1 MKNKKSCNSKAEI
14 PEEEFDAEMISK
26 NLSASKFPKLWLALI
41 PILILIVILFF
52 TIRVF
57 GGDALGGA
65 SQISLLIATAFTSII
80 GICMGY
86 TSWQEIEK
94 HIGKSIHGIA
104 TALIILLLIGALSGS
119 WMISG
124 VVPTLIYYG
133 MKLLNPTFFLAACC
147 IICAIVSIMTG
158 SSWTT
163 IATIGVALLGIGH
176 VMGFSDGWIAG
187 SIISGAYFGDKMS
200 PLSDTTVLAA
210 STTGTNLFTH
220 IKYMMITTV
229 PSVTIA
235 LIIYLIVGLWGS
247 TDSNINANE
256 FGEALKNTFH
266 ITPWLLIVPLI
277 AGILIAKKAPSL
289 VTLFASA
296 IAGSIAALI
305 VQPDILIQI
314 GQTGAEHTDMST
326 TTTLFRGSYIA
337 LFGSTNVISSMES
350 LNDLISTSG
359 MGGMLNTVWL
369 IICAMAFGAA
379 LTASKALYS
388 IMNQLKKITH
398 HRFSLITSTV
408 FSGIFNNITMADQYM
423 SIIITSRIFNDIYK
437 NDGYESRLLSR
448 SIEDSATVTSPLI
461 PWTTCGMTQATILGV
476 ATWVYFPYC
485 IFNIISPFMSIFI
498 TTIGYKVIRHPVK

>member
-1 MKNKKSCNSKAEI
+1 MG
-14 PEEEFDAEMISK
+14 
-26 NLSASKFPKLWLALI
+26 LI
-41 PILILIVILFF
+41 ILLFF
-52 TIRVF
+52 TIRIF

-86 TSWQEIEK
+86 TSWKEIEV
-94 HIGKSIHGIA
+94 HISKSIYGIS
-104 TALIILLLIGALSGS
+104 TALIILLLIGALAGS

-133 MKLLNPTFFLAACC
+133 MKLLDPTFFLPACC
-147 IICAIVSIMTG
+147 IICAIVSVMTG

-187 SIISGAYFGDKMS
+187 AIISGAYFGDKMS

-220 IKYMMITTV
+220 IRYMMITTV
-229 PSVTIA
+229 PSITIA
-235 LIIYLIVGLWGS
+235 LIIYLIVGLCGCKDVDIDA
-247 TDSNINANE
+247 TEFSN
-256 FGEALKNTFH
+256 ALKSTFH
-266 ITPWLLIVPLI
+266 ITPWLLIVPI
-277 AGILIAKKAPSL
+277 VAGILIAKKAPSL
-289 VTLFASA
+289 VTLFVSA
-296 IAGSIAALI
+296 IAGSVAALI
-305 VQPDILIQI
+305 AQPDLIMQI
-314 GQTGAEHTDMST
+314 GQTGSGHTNMT
-326 TTTLFRGSYIA
+326 TATTLFRGSYVV
-337 LFGSTNVISSMES
+337 LFGSTNLTSSMES
-350 LNDLISTSG
+350 LNELISTSG
-359 MGGMLNTVWL
+359 MRGMLDTVWL
-369 IICAMAFGAA
+369 IICAMAFGSA
-379 LTASKALYS
+379 LTASKSLES

-408 FSGIFNNITMADQYM
+408 FSGVFNNITMADQYM

-437 NDGYESRLLSR
+437 NNGYESRLLSR
-448 SIEDSATVTSPLI
+448 SIEDSSTITSPLI

-498 TTIGYKVIRHPVK
+498 STIGYKVIRHNTKKKYISTN